1 MMDTLKKRLGRRI
14 REAREKSSLSREQL
28 CRDESRLT
36 VRQLA
41 RIELG
46 QSLPSIVKLKY
57 ISDILEMDM
66 VDLLEG
72 DNLTIPESYFELKY
86 KLLKFPSYGDSK
98 RMQQKS
104 ELITSIYDTYMDILP
119 EDELFTLELLENIQ
133 EHRITGNSVEAEVIF
148 EDYFSQLLTKQHYQL
163 NDLLL
168 SSYYLI
174 QCLDRGGNEEHI
186 FTIIKT
192 ILSQQTRSC
201 DDYNFALLGALSA
214 IADFYVV
221 NEHFSDIGYLVEKMN
236 SVMELTRQHSLKPVV
251 TVLEAKYY
259 LLVCED
265 FAHAKKLYDLA
276 IFLAQTFGDE
286 VLAQGITQEM
296 KKDGL
301 T

>member
-1 MMDTLKKRLGRRI
+1 MDTLKKRLGRRI

-28 CRDESRLT
+28 CRDESQLT

-86 KLLKFPSYGDSK
+86 KLLKFPSYGDSE

-104 ELITSIYDTYMDILP
+104 ELITSIYDTYLDILP

-133 EHRITGNSVEAEVIF
+133 EHCITGNSVEAEVIF

>member
-1 MMDTLKKRLGRRI
+1 MDTLKKRLGRRI

-28 CRDESRLT
+28 CRDESQLT

-86 KLLKFPSYGDSK
+86 KLLKFPSYGDSE

-259 LLVCED
+259 LLVCKD
-265 FAHAKKLYDLA
+265 FTHAKKLYDLA

-286 VLAQGITQEM
+286 VLAQGIAQEM

>member
-28 CRDESRLT
+28 CRDESQLT

-86 KLLKFPSYGDSK
+86 KLLKFPSYGDSE

-104 ELITSIYDTYMDILP
+104 ELITSIYDTYLDILP

>member
-1 MMDTLKKRLGRRI
+1 MDTLKKRLGRRI

>member
-1 MMDTLKKRLGRRI
+1 MDTLKKRLGRRI

-28 CRDESRLT
+28 CRDESQLT

-86 KLLKFPSYGDSK
+86 KLLKFPSYGDSE

-104 ELITSIYDTYMDILP
+104 ELITSIYDTYLDILP